1 MNHSIPRAT
10 SNRIRFMDAH
20 PFSPMAT
27 HAFDTGLP
35 SIRQVQN
42 LIRDQ
47 QAVEV
52 KLMTGDTLAGSV
64 SWQDVNAICIKE
76 DDNSTILM
84 RGAIAY
90 IKAAG

>member
-1 MNHSIPRAT
+1 M
-10 SNRIRFMDAH
+10 RI
-20 PFSPMAT
+20 PFSPMANQ
-27 HAFDTGLP
+27 AFDTGLP

-47 QAVEV
+47 QSVEV

-64 SWQDVNAICIKE
+64 SWQDMNAICIKSE
-76 DDNSTILM
+76 DGNNTILM